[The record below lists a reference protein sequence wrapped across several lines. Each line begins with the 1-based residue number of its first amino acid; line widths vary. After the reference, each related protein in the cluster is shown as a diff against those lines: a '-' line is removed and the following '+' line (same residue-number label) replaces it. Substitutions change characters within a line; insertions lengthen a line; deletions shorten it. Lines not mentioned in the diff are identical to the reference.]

1 MGPREERRG
10 RSLRDERALT
20 EGNIIDDKKSKNIT
34 GLSQYRFQQTANK
47 SDNEDNYEYFESKYI
62 VKTGGKDKSLTI
74 HRRRGETST
83 GETSQAKK
91 DNRSSSYNKT
101 TTMVMLLNILKILL
115 LFKQEIIYQELVLL
129 LNILKRQ
136 QHMKIKEETKIIIE
150 VLELDQLMNLKNI
163 HKEMLKELVI
173 QLKLKL

>member
-1 MGPREERRG
+1 
-10 RSLRDERALT
+10 
-20 EGNIIDDKKSKNIT
+20 
-34 GLSQYRFQQTANK
+34 
-47 SDNEDNYEYFESKYI
+47 
-62 VKTGGKDKSLTI
+62 
-74 HRRRGETST
+74 
-83 GETSQAKK
+83 
-91 DNRSSSYNKT
+91 
-101 TTMVMLLNILKILL
+101 MLLNILKILL

-163 HKEMLKELVI
+163 HKEMLKEQLDI